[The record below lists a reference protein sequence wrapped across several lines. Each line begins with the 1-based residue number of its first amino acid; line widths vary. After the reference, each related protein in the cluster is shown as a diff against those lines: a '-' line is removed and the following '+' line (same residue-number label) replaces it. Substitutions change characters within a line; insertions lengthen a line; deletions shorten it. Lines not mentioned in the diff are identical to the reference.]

1 MRRALVLSAL
11 PTAGM
16 SAWLFLRPEHIA
28 QAPLYLALAA
38 LGLNILTGYAGQ
50 LSLGSAA
57 FMAVFGAGTLPMMLA

>member
-38 LGLNILTGYAGQ
+38 GASLGL
-50 LSLGSAA
+50 A
-57 FMAVFGAGTLPMMLA
+57 FVAHVLRRQP